1 MIKITFYKRDG
12 VYYRFH
18 ETGHSGL
25 SEAGDDVLCSAISA
39 MTMLIINAV
48 EVSWASDI
56 DYEIDDETAD
66 ITVTAHDALP
76 GRCKDERKQY
86 AVAGLFQAYFLQ
98 LMDLTEEYYEYLSV
112 EEADETADSAQK

>member
-25 SEAGDDVLCSAISA
+25 SEAGDDVLCSAVSA
-39 MTMLIINAV
+39 MTMLIINTV
-48 EVSWASDI
+48 EVSWASNI
-56 DYEIDDETAD
+56 EYEIDDESAD
-66 ITVTAHDALP
+66 ITVTAPDALP
-76 GRCKDERKQY
+76 ENNGDERKQY

-98 LMDLTEEYYEYLSV
+98 LMELTEEYYEYLSV
-112 EEADETADSAQK
+112 EEVEEAK

>member
-25 SEAGDDVLCSAISA
+25 AEAGDDVLCSAISA
-39 MTMLIINAV
+39 MTMLIINTV

-56 DYEIDDETAD
+56 EYNIDDETAD
-66 ITVTAHDALP
+66 ITVTAPEALP
-76 GRCKDERKQY
+76 ENCSDERKQY
-86 AVAGLFQAYFLQ
+86 AISGLFQSYFLQ

-112 EEADETADSAQK
+112 DEVEEM